1 MGIYY
6 FVPKAVMKRLGK
18 TIRSQVQ
25 IFRTGFT
32 AQMLK
37 DLYLLLESHK
47 RSFRLLIPVSLL
59 GFSVYELRLYEH
71 FETPLLKT
79 LLFYLSVVLAC
90 AFVIALTLVLLR
102 SLPFCVGA
110 VIFILLFFID
120 RSSVKRRLGT

>member
-1 MGIYY
+1 MMGIQVQSECRMDNQLIVLNLQAGAAILMGIDY

-59 GFSVYELRLYEH
+59 DFSVYELRLYDH
-71 FETPLLKT
+71 FETQLLQPLL
-79 LLFYLSVVLAC
+79 F
-90 AFVIALTLVLLR
+90 
-102 SLPFCVGA
+102 
-110 VIFILLFFID
+110 
-120 RSSVKRRLGT
+120 

>member
-1 MGIYY
+1 
-6 FVPKAVMKRLGK
+6 
-18 TIRSQVQ
+18 
-25 IFRTGFT
+25 
-32 AQMLK
+32 MLK
-37 DLYLLLESHK
+37 VLYVLLDSYNRVL
-47 RSFRLLIPVSLL
+47 RLLIPVSLL

-90 AFVIALTLVLLR
+90 AFVFALTLVLLR

-120 RSSVKRRLGT
+120 RSPKGPLAAVGMVLLCASIVLRYFGLSPVIA